1 MFNALKFMACIFK
14 GHVVNPDESLVRDY
28 MLDERNWLCKCHRC
42 GIYIMHDGAMS
53 GLSTMMFE
61 SEAKDTALEF
71 NIQFSNVKKLKNL

>member
-14 GHVVNPDESLVRDY
+14 GHIVNPDESLVRDY

-53 GLSTMMFE
+53 GL
-61 SEAKDTALEF
+61 EF
-71 NIQFSNVKKLKNL
+71 NRQFMNVKKLKNL